1 MQAYILRRL
10 LLIIP
15 TLLLASLIVFVAIRL
30 IPGDIIALM
39 AAEHHYETQKN
50 MEDSAEEIRRQLG
63 LDVPIYVQYGRW
75 LKNII
80 LHGDLGKSLWKGTP
94 VTEEIIPR
102 IPTTLQLGIMG
113 MAVGLLIS
121 IPIGIYSGIRQD
133 TIGDYVARSFAIACI
148 AVPGFWLGTMIMV
161 FPSLWWGWSPP
172 VRVIPFTKDPIGN
185 LGMFIL
191 PATILGMALAGVT
204 MRMMRTMMLEVQRQ
218 DYIRTA
224 WAKGLKEWVVVTR
237 HALKNALIPV
247 ITLIGLMLPVLVSG
261 SVIIEQIFCLP
272 GMGRLLI
279 DAAFER
285 DYTIL
290 SGVVLMIAAAVL
302 VINLLVDLA
311 YAFLDPRVQYK

>member
-121 IPIGIYSGIRQD
+121 LPIGIYSGIRQD

-172 VRVIPFTKDPIGN
+172 VRVIPFMKDPIGN